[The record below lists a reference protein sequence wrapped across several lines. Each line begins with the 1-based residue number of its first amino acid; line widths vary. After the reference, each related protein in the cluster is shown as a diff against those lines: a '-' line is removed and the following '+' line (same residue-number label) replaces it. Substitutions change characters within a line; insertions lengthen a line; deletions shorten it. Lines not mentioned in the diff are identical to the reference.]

1 MFDFIIIG
9 AGAAGSLVADR
20 LSADGRRKILVLEA
34 GGSDRKLF
42 VQMPIGYGRTFS
54 DASVNWKYYTLPQ
67 AGLNQR
73 AIYWPRGRVLGGSSS
88 INAMVHMRG
97 LPSDYDHWAA
107 QGNDG
112 WAYDDVRPIFE
123 RLEQQL
129 EISDMADQLHESGQV
144 WQDAARELGLPET
157 DDFNGPHPAGLGH
170 YRFNIKNGRRHSAAD
185 VFLKPALARKNLQLE
200 LNAQVT
206 ALHLDG
212 ARVCGVRYIR
222 HGRMQDVT
230 GAHVILCGGA
240 VNSPQLLQLSGIGP
254 GAVLQAAGI
263 PVRSDLPAVGHYLQD
278 HLGAT
283 YTFEAKRPTV
293 NDQLNSWV
301 KLGLHGLRYIL
312 SRTGVMAQSVNQF
325 GGLVATQPGST
336 MPDTQLYFNPISYGS
351 GATATDGIQIDPF
364 SGFILCY
371 QPSRPTSRGSIL
383 IQGPDVLAPPA
394 IDPNYV
400 STAEDEMLAISGG
413 RFLQKLRATK
423 AFEHFT
429 ARDLP
434 PSLAG
439 LKETEILADF
449 RARASTVYHP
459 VGTCRMGGD
468 PANSVVDQNLAVRG
482 IAGLY
487 VADASIFPSIP
498 SANTQ
503 APTLMAAW
511 RGAEIIQKHSAR

>member
-9 AGAAGSLVADR
+9 AGAAGSLIADR
-20 LSADGRRKILVLEA
+20 LSADGRRRVLVLEA

-42 VQMPIGYGRTFS
+42 IQMPIGYGRTFS
-54 DASVNWKYYTLPQ
+54 DASVNWKYYTVPQ

-97 LPSDYDHWAA
+97 LPLDYDNWAA
-107 QGNDG
+107 LGNLG
-112 WAYDDVRPIFE
+112 WAFEDVRPVFE
-123 RLEQQL
+123 QVEQQL
-129 EISDMADQLHESGQV
+129 QITDMADQLHESGSV
-144 WQDAARELGLPET
+144 WSAAARELGLPET
-157 DDFNGPHPAGLGH
+157 NDFNGPSPMGLGH
-170 YRFNIKNGRRHSAAD
+170 YRFNIKNGRRNSAAD
-185 VFLKPALARKNLQLE
+185 VFLKPALARKNLKLE

-206 ALHLDG
+206 MLRFDG
-212 ARVCGVRYIR
+212 TRVCGVRYIR
-222 HGRMQDVT
+222 DGRIHDVD
-230 GAHVILCGGA
+230 GANVILCGGA

-254 GAVLQAAGI
+254 GPVLQAAGI
-263 PVRSDLPAVGHYLQD
+263 SVRSDLPAVGHFLQD

-293 NDQLNSWV
+293 NDLLNSWV

-312 SRTGVMAQSVNQF
+312 TRGGVLAQSVNQF
-325 GGLVATQPGST
+325 GGMVATQPGT
-336 MPDTQLYFNPISYGS
+336 QTPDTQLYFNPISYGS
-351 GATATDGIQIDPF
+351 GANATDGIQIDPF

-371 QPSRPTSRGSIL
+371 QPSRPTSRGSVL
-383 IQGPDVLAPPA
+383 IQSPDPFAPPA

-400 STAEDEMLAISGG
+400 STAEDEALAISGG
-413 RFLQKLRATK
+413 RFLQRLRATK
-423 AFEHFT
+423 AFDQFT

-434 PSLAG
+434 PALAG
-439 LKETEILADF
+439 LNDAEILSDF

-459 VGTCRMGGD
+459 TGTCRMGID
-468 PANSVVDQNLAVRG
+468 PATSAVDQNLAVRG
-482 IAGLY
+482 VSGLY

-511 RGAEIIQKHSAR
+511 RGAEIIQKHCAR